1 MAKVKAGVVGATGYA
16 GLEIARLLLSHPNVE
31 LAAVSSVS
39 YEGQKLSGQFP
50 QLRGRCDL
58 TLVNDSAVA
67 DACDVVFGS
76 MPAGV
81 SEPIARR
88 CFDAGKLYIDMGA
101 DFRLRDEADY
111 VEWYGKEYGDKALHE
126 AAVYCIPE
134 LHRDR
139 LIGKQVKVIGNPGC
153 YPTSIALGLYPAAKA
168 GALDLSTLVI
178 DSKSGTTGAGRGL
191 AQNTHHPD
199 CNEAFG
205 PYKVAGHRHT
215 PEIEQ
220 TLGELTGTRPVVTFV
235 PHLLPLNRGI
245 VSTLYAAVAP
255 GFDEGDIRG
264 LYGKAY
270 QKEPFVRLLPAGEAA
285 NLKNVRYS
293 NYCDVSLH
301 FDPRAGRLIVVSAID
316 NMVKGAAGQ
325 AIQNMNLA
333 MGFDE
338 TAGLT
343 MVPPAF

>member
-1 MAKVKAGVVGATGYA
+1 MAKIKAGVIGATGYA
-16 GLEIARLLLSHPNVE
+16 GLEIVRLLLNHPDVE
-31 LAAVSSVS
+31 VTAVSSVS
-39 YEGQKLSGQFP
+39 YEGQVLSGLYP
-50 QLRGRCDL
+50 QLRGICDMVL
-58 TLVNDSAVA
+58 GSDTDVA

-111 VEWYGKEYGDKALHE
+111 REWYGKDYGDKALHE

-139 LIGKQVKVIGNPGC
+139 LMGKGVRLIGNPGC
-153 YPTSIALGLYPAAKA
+153 YPTSIALGLFPAVKA
-168 GALDLSTLVI
+168 GAAELSTLVI

-191 AQNTHHPD
+191 ALNTHHPE
-199 CNEAFG
+199 CNEAFA
-205 PYKVAGHRHT
+205 PYKIASHRHT

-220 TLGELTGTRPVVTFV
+220 TLGELCGKRPAITFV

-245 VSTLYAAVAP
+245 VSTMYVKLAE
-255 GFDEGDIRG
+255 GFGEGEIRG
-264 LYGKAY
+264 LYEKAY
-270 QKEPFVRLLPAGEAA
+270 AKEPFVRVLPAGSAA
-285 NLKNVRYS
+285 NLKNVRCS

-301 FDPRAGRLIVVSAID
+301 FDGRTNRLIVVSAID

-333 MGFDE
+333 LGLDE

-343 MVPPAF
+343 MAAPAF

>member
-1 MAKVKAGVVGATGYA
+1 MAKIKAGVVGATGYA
-16 GLEIARLLLSHPNVE
+16 GLEIVRLLLNHPDVE
-31 LAAVSSVS
+31 VSAVSSVS
-39 YEGQKLSGQFP
+39 YEGQKLSGQYP
-50 QLRGRCDL
+50 QMRGCCDL
-58 TLVNDSAVA
+58 TLVNDEAAA
-67 DACDVVFGS
+67 DASDVVFGS

-101 DFRLRDEADY
+101 DFRLKDEKDY
-111 VEWYGKEYGDKALHE
+111 VEWYGKAYGDKALHE

-139 LIGKQVKVIGNPGC
+139 LAGKNVKIIGNPGC
-153 YPTSIALGLYPAAKA
+153 YPTSITIGLYPAAKA
-168 GALDLSTLVI
+168 GAADLSTLVI

-220 TLGELTGTRPVVTFV
+220 TLGELTGKRPTVTFV

-245 VSTLYAAVAP
+245 VSTMYAALEP
-255 GFDEGDIRG
+255 GFDEGRVRA
-264 LYGKAY
+264 LYEEAY
-270 QKEPFVRLLPAGEAA
+270 RDEPFVRLLPAGEAA
-285 NLKNVRYS
+285 NLKNVRCS
-293 NYCDVSLH
+293 NYCDLSLH
-301 FDPRAGRLIVVSAID
+301 FDRRTNRLIVVSAID
-316 NMVKGAAGQ
+316 NMGKGAAGQ
-325 AIQNMNLA
+325 AVQNMNLA
-333 MGFDE
+333 LGLPE
-338 TAGLT
+338 TAGLA